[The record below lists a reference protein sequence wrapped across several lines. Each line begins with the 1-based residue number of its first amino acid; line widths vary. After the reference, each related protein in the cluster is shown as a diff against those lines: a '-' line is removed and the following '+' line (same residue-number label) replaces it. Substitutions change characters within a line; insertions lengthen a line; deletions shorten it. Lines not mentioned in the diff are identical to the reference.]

1 MKLFK
6 KMIKKTQSQKV
17 IKSQTPKNNRKNTTK
32 MINTMKV
39 P

>member
-1 MKLFK
+1 MYHKIILNF
-6 KMIKKTQSQKV
+6 KTQSQKI

-32 MINTMKV
+32 MTNTMKV